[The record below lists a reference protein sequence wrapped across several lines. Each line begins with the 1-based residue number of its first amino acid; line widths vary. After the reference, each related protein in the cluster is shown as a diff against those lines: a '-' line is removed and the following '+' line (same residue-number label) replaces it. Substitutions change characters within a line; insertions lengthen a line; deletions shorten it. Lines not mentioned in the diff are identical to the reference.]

1 VITSRRARI
10 RSARLA
16 RRARG
21 FTLIEVLVAITIL
34 VILGALVAP
43 RFGTVRRGEG
53 MLAGDQVEGLVRM
66 WAYRSAMSTQQV
78 GIWRNGETGFIS
90 LRVRDINLD
99 NPDEGSLW
107 REDRLSL
114 PVRLPETV
122 EIVDVTSNGEQLD
135 PNDWFVQTNPDRSR
149 PRLSI
154 TLRDYAQ
161 AETTISI
168 EPYSIET
175 IRNDPG
181 QQVVGRRP
189 VDLDREGQER
199 SRW

>member
-1 VITSRRARI
+1 M
-10 RSARLA
+10 
-16 RRARG
+16 
-21 FTLIEVLVAITIL
+21 AITIL

>member
-1 VITSRRARI
+1 
-10 RSARLA
+10 
-16 RRARG
+16 
-21 FTLIEVLVAITIL
+21 VAITIV

-53 MLAGDQVEGLVRM
+53 MLAGDQIEGLVRM
-66 WAYRSAMSTQQV
+66 WAYRSSMSTQQV

-114 PVRLPETV
+114 PVRLPDTV
-122 EIVDVTSNGEQLD
+122 EIVDVTSNGDQLD

-161 AETTISI
+161 VETTISI
-168 EPYSIET
+168 EPYSIAT
-175 IRNDPG
+175 IRSDAG
-181 QQVVGRRP
+181 QQSAGRRP
-189 VDLDREGQER
+189 VDLDREGMER
-199 SRW
+199 SPW